1 MLNNQEAINL
11 SAHSTPGFITT
22 MQTIAAVSLAGG
34 QGKTTTCYFLA
45 KMLAQAGKKV
55 LAIDCDPQANLTFFL
70 NHEVSP
76 NEPTLLE
83 LIQGTVSTEDSIY
96 PTGDKNLF
104 LIPSDSGLAKVT
116 EYLSGSGTGA
126 LILQIRLQAIQ
137 ELFDYVIIDVQPTRS
152 QICLTA
158 VGAADWVLIPSE
170 SATKGVNSL
179 LDTQK
184 FLAEQAKVMAFQ
196 GQILGIIPFRDRW
209 VGRTQT
215 KESRD
220 NISAM
225 KEFAE
230 AVPVLPSIRES
241 EKFKQ
246 ATRQGKLLRQLGEEE
261 LEYPF
266 EKIIEL
272 LENCFQKTKPTTLLS
287 QPDSVGSSSAVAV

>member
-1 MLNNQEAINL
+1 
-11 SAHSTPGFITT
+11 

-55 LAIDCDPQANLTFFL
+55 LVIDCDPQANLTFFL
-70 NHEVSP
+70 NHEVAS
-76 NEPTLLE
+76 NQPTLLE
-83 LIQGTVSTEDSIY
+83 LLQGTVSTEDGIY
-96 PTGDKNLF
+96 PTTFENLF
-104 LIPSDSGLAKVT
+104 LIPADSGLAKVT

-126 LILQIRLQAIQ
+126 LILKIRLEAVK

-158 VGAADWVLIPSE
+158 VGAADWVLIPAE

-184 FLAEQAKVMAFQ
+184 FLLEQAKVMAFR

-220 NISAM
+220 NIAAM
-225 KEFAE
+225 KEFADCT
-230 AVPVLPSIRES
+230 PVLPSIRES

-246 ATRQGKLLRQLGEEE
+246 ATRQGQLLSELGVQD

-266 EKIIEL
+266 EKIIDL
-272 LENCFQKTKPTTLLS
+272 LE
-287 QPDSVGSSSAVAV
+287 DSLKQVRSKVAV

>member
-1 MLNNQEAINL
+1 
-11 SAHSTPGFITT
+11 

-45 KMLAQAGKKV
+45 KMLAQSGKKV
-55 LAIDCDPQANLTFFL
+55 LAVDCDPQANLTFFL
-70 NHEVSP
+70 NHEVAP
-76 NEPTLLE
+76 DHPTLLE
-83 LIQGTVSTEDSIY
+83 LIQGTISIEDGIY
-96 PTGDKNLF
+96 PTDDENLF
-104 LIPSDSGLAKVT
+104 LIPADSGLAKVS

-126 LILQIRLQAIQ
+126 LILQIRLQAIK

-158 VGAADWVLIPSE
+158 VGAADWVLIPAE

-179 LDTQK
+179 LDTQR
-184 FLAEQAKVMAFQ
+184 FLAEQAQVMAFR
-196 GQILGIIPFRDRW
+196 GQVLGIVPFRDRW

-215 KESRD
+215 LESRD
-220 NISAM
+220 NIAAM
-225 KEFAE
+225 KELAKC
-230 AVPVLPSIRES
+230 APVLPSIRES

-246 ATRQGKLLRQLGEEE
+246 ATRQGQLLNALGVRD

-272 LENCFQKTKPTTLLS
+272 LEDCK
-287 QPDSVGSSSAVAV
+287 QPNKEKVAV

>member
-1 MLNNQEAINL
+1 MR
-11 SAHSTPGFITT
+11 
-22 MQTIAAVSLAGG
+22 TIAAVSLAGG

-45 KMLAQAGKKV
+45 KMLARAGKKV

-70 NHEVSP
+70 NHEVAS

-83 LIQGTVSTEDSIY
+83 VIKGTISTVDGIY
-96 PTGDKNLF
+96 PTEDENLF
-104 LIPSDSGLAKVT
+104 LIPADSGLAKVS

-126 LILQIRLQAIQ
+126 LILQIRLQAIK

-158 VGAADWVLIPSE
+158 VGAADWVLIPAE

-184 FLAEQAKVMAFQ
+184 FLAEQASVMAFR

-215 KESRD
+215 KESKD
-220 NISAM
+220 NIAAM
-225 KEFAE
+225 REFADR
-230 AVPVLPSIRES
+230 ALVLPTIRES

-246 ATRQGKLLRQLGEEE
+246 ATRQGLLLSQLAAKD

-272 LENCFQKTKPTTLLS
+272 LENCERLNSNASTEKPVNTVT
-287 QPDSVGSSSAVAV
+287 V

>member
-1 MLNNQEAINL
+1 
-11 SAHSTPGFITT
+11 

-34 QGKTTTCYFLA
+34 QGKTTACYFLA
-45 KMLAQAGKKV
+45 KMLAKAGKKV

-70 NHEVSP
+70 NHEVAS

-83 LIQGTVSTEDSIY
+83 VIKATISTVDGIY
-96 PTGDKNLF
+96 PTKDENLF
-104 LIPSDSGLAKVT
+104 LIPADSGLAKVS

-126 LILQIRLQAIQ
+126 LILQIRLQAIK

-158 VGAADWVLIPSE
+158 VGAADWVLIPAE

-184 FLAEQAKVMAFQ
+184 FLAEQASVMAFR

-215 KESRD
+215 LESKD
-220 NISAM
+220 NIAAM
-225 KEFAE
+225 KEFADR
-230 AVPVLPSIRES
+230 APVLPTIRES

-246 ATRQGKLLRQLGEEE
+246 ATRQGLLLSQLGAED

-272 LENCFQKTKPTTLLS
+272 LENYERLNSNALTDRP
-287 QPDSVGSSSAVAV
+287 VNVAAV

>member
-1 MLNNQEAINL
+1 
-11 SAHSTPGFITT
+11 

-45 KMLAQAGKKV
+45 KMLAEAGKKV
-55 LAIDCDPQANLTFFL
+55 LVIDCDPQANLTFFL
-70 NHEVSP
+70 NHEVAT
-76 NEPTLLE
+76 NQPTLLE
-83 LIQGTVSTEDSIY
+83 VIKGTVETEDGIY
-96 PTGDKNLF
+96 PTSESNLF
-104 LIPSDSGLAKVT
+104 LVPADSGLAKVS

-126 LILQIRLQAIQ
+126 LILQIRLQAIK

-158 VGAADWVLIPSE
+158 VGAADWVLIPAE

-184 FLAEQAKVMAFQ
+184 FLAQQSQVMAFR
-196 GQILGIIPFRDRW
+196 GEILGIIPFRDRW

-215 KESRD
+215 LESRE
-220 NISAM
+220 NIAAM
-225 KEFAE
+225 REFAGC
-230 AVPVLPSIRES
+230 VPVLPTIRES

-246 ATRQGKLLRQLGEEE
+246 ATRQGKLLRDLGAAD

-266 EKIIEL
+266 EKMMEL
-272 LENCFQKTKPTTLLS
+272 LEKYQESNSTVEGGKPMMK
-287 QPDSVGSSSAVAV
+287 VAV

>member
-1 MLNNQEAINL
+1 
-11 SAHSTPGFITT
+11 

-45 KMLAQAGKKV
+45 KMLARAGKKV

-70 NHEVSP
+70 NHEVAS
-76 NEPTLLE
+76 NEPTLFE
-83 LIQGTVSTEDSIY
+83 LLKGTISTEDGIY
-96 PTGDKNLF
+96 PTEEENLF
-104 LIPSDSGLAKVT
+104 LIPADSGLTKVT

-126 LILQIRLQAIQ
+126 LILQIRLQTIK
-137 ELFDYVIIDVQPTRS
+137 ELFDYAIIDVQPTRS

-184 FLAEQAKVMAFQ
+184 FLAEQAKVMAFR
-196 GQILGIIPFRDRW
+196 GQVLGIVPFRDRW

-215 KESRD
+215 IESKD
-220 NISAM
+220 NIAAM
-225 KEFAE
+225 KEFAQN
-230 AVPVLPSIRES
+230 VPVLPTIRES

-246 ATRQGKLLRQLGEEE
+246 ATRQGKLLAELGAKD

-266 EKIIEL
+266 EKILEL
-272 LENCFQKTKPTTLLS
+272 LEDCKQLDRIK
-287 QPDSVGSSSAVAV
+287 VAV

>member
-1 MLNNQEAINL
+1 MENIL
-11 SAHSTPGFITT
+11 SSTQ

-70 NHEVSP
+70 NHEVAP
-76 NEPTLLE
+76 DRPTLLE
-83 LIQGTVSTEDSIY
+83 VLKGTVSTEDGIY
-96 PTGDKNLF
+96 PTSDENLF
-104 LIPSDSGLAKVT
+104 LVPADSGLAKVT

-126 LILQIRLQAIQ
+126 LILQIRLQAVK

-158 VGAADWVLIPSE
+158 VGAADWVLIPAE

-184 FLAEQAKVMAFQ
+184 FLAEQAQVMAFR

-215 KESRD
+215 LESRD
-220 NISAM
+220 NIAAM
-225 KEFAE
+225 REFADG
-230 AVPVLPSIRES
+230 APVLPTIRES

-246 ATRQGKLLRQLGEEE
+246 ATRQGQLLSELGAKD

-272 LENCFQKTKPTTLLS
+272 LEDCKQLNQST
-287 QPDSVGSSSAVAV
+287 VVAV

>member
-1 MLNNQEAINL
+1 M
-11 SAHSTPGFITT
+11 
-22 MQTIAAVSLAGG
+22 
-34 QGKTTTCYFLA
+34 
-45 KMLAQAGKKV
+45 
-55 LAIDCDPQANLTFFL
+55 TFFL
-70 NHEVSP
+70 NHEVAS
-76 NEPTLLE
+76 NQPTLLE
-83 LIQGTVSTEDSIY
+83 VLKGTVLTVDGIY
-96 PTGDKNLF
+96 PTSEENLF

-126 LILQIRLQAIQ
+126 LILQIRLQAVQ
-137 ELFDYVIIDVQPTRS
+137 DLFDYVIIDVQPTRS

-158 VGAADWVLIPSE
+158 VGAADWVLIPAE

-184 FLAEQAKVMAFQ
+184 FLAEQAKVMAFR

-215 KESRD
+215 LESRD
-220 NISAM
+220 NIAAM
-225 KEFAE
+225 KEFADRT
-230 AVPVLPSIRES
+230 PVLPSIRES

-246 ATRQGKLLRQLGEEE
+246 ATRQGQLLSELGVKD

-272 LENCFQKTKPTTLLS
+272 LKDCKQQNRTK
-287 QPDSVGSSSAVAV
+287 VAV

>member
-1 MLNNQEAINL
+1 MR
-11 SAHSTPGFITT
+11 
-22 MQTIAAVSLAGG
+22 TIAAVSLAGG

-45 KMLAQAGKKV
+45 KMLAQSGKKV

-70 NHEVSP
+70 NHEVAP
-76 NEPTLLE
+76 DRPTLLE
-83 LIQGTVSTEDSIY
+83 VLKGTVSTEDGIY
-96 PTGDKNLF
+96 PTSEPNLF
-104 LIPSDSGLAKVT
+104 LVPADSGLAKVT

-126 LILQIRLQAIQ
+126 LILQIRLQAIK

-158 VGAADWVLIPSE
+158 VGAADWVLIPAE

-184 FLAEQAKVMAFQ
+184 FLTEQARVMAFR

-220 NISAM
+220 NIAAM
-225 KEFAE
+225 KEFANC
-230 AVPVLPSIRES
+230 APVLPTIRES

-246 ATRQGKLLRQLGEEE
+246 ATRQGQLLSELGAKD

-266 EKIIEL
+266 EKVVEL
-272 LENCFQKTKPTTLLS
+272 LENSKQLNQTK
-287 QPDSVGSSSAVAV
+287 VAV

>member
-1 MLNNQEAINL
+1 
-11 SAHSTPGFITT
+11 
-22 MQTIAAVSLAGG
+22 MQTLAAVSLAGG

-45 KMLAQAGKKV
+45 KMLAKAGQKV

-70 NHEVSP
+70 NHEVAS
-76 NEPTLLE
+76 NQPTLLE
-83 LIQGTVSTEDSIY
+83 VIKGTVSTVDGIY
-96 PTGDKNLF
+96 PTSEDNLF
-104 LIPSDSGLAKVT
+104 LIPADSGLAKVS

-158 VGAADWVLIPSE
+158 VGAADWVLIPAE

-184 FLAEQAKVMAFQ
+184 FLAEQAKVMAFR
-196 GQILGIIPFRDRW
+196 GQILGIVPFRDRW

-215 KESRD
+215 LESRD
-220 NISAM
+220 NIAAM
-225 KEFAE
+225 KEFANR
-230 AVPVLPSIRES
+230 APVLPTIRES

-246 ATRQGKLLRQLGEEE
+246 ATRQGQFLSELGVQD

-272 LENCFQKTKPTTLLS
+272 LEDCKQLDSTAQDSKP
-287 QPDSVGSSSAVAV
+287 GIEVAV

>member
-1 MLNNQEAINL
+1 MR
-11 SAHSTPGFITT
+11 
-22 MQTIAAVSLAGG
+22 TIAAVSLAGG

-45 KMLAQAGKKV
+45 KMLAQSGKKV

-70 NHEVSP
+70 NHEVAP
-76 NEPTLLE
+76 DRPTLLE
-83 LIQGTVSTEDSIY
+83 VLKGTVSTEDGIY
-96 PTGDKNLF
+96 PTSEPNLF
-104 LIPSDSGLAKVT
+104 LVPADSGLAKVT

-126 LILQIRLQAIQ
+126 LILQIRLQAIK

-158 VGAADWVLIPSE
+158 VGAADWVLIPAE

-184 FLAEQAKVMAFQ
+184 FLAEQAQVMAFR

-220 NISAM
+220 NIAAM
-225 KEFAE
+225 KEFADR
-230 AVPVLPSIRES
+230 ALVLPTIRES

-246 ATRQGKLLRQLGEEE
+246 ATRQGQLLSELGAKD

-266 EKIIEL
+266 EKVVEL
-272 LENCFQKTKPTTLLS
+272 LENSKQLNQTK
-287 QPDSVGSSSAVAV
+287 VAI

>member
-1 MLNNQEAINL
+1 MVIKK
-11 SAHSTPGFITT
+11 
-22 MQTIAAVSLAGG
+22 MQTLAAVSLAGG

-45 KMLAQAGKKV
+45 KMLAKAGQKV

-70 NHEVSP
+70 NHEVAS
-76 NEPTLLE
+76 NQPTLLE
-83 LIQGTVSTEDSIY
+83 VIKGTVSTVDGIY
-96 PTGDKNLF
+96 PTSEDNLF
-104 LIPSDSGLAKVT
+104 LIPADSGLAKVS

-158 VGAADWVLIPSE
+158 VGAADWVLIPAE

-184 FLAEQAKVMAFQ
+184 FLAEQAKVMAFR
-196 GQILGIIPFRDRW
+196 GQILGIVPFRDRW

-215 KESRD
+215 LESRD
-220 NISAM
+220 NIAAM
-225 KEFAE
+225 KEFANR
-230 AVPVLPSIRES
+230 APVLPTIRES

-246 ATRQGKLLRQLGEEE
+246 ATRQGQLLSELGVQD

-272 LENCFQKTKPTTLLS
+272 LEDCKQLDSTAQDSKP
-287 QPDSVGSSSAVAV
+287 GIEVAV

>member
-1 MLNNQEAINL
+1 
-11 SAHSTPGFITT
+11 

-45 KMLAQAGKKV
+45 KILAQAGKKV

-70 NHEVSP
+70 NHEVAS
-76 NEPTLLE
+76 NQPTLLE
-83 LIQGTVSTEDSIY
+83 VLKGIVLTVDGIY
-96 PTGDKNLF
+96 PTSEENLF

-126 LILQIRLQAIQ
+126 LILQIRLQAVQ
-137 ELFDYVIIDVQPTRS
+137 DLFDYVIIDVQPTRS

-158 VGAADWVLIPSE
+158 VGAADWVLIPAE

-184 FLAEQAKVMAFQ
+184 FLAEQAKVMAFR

-215 KESRD
+215 LESRD
-220 NISAM
+220 NIAAM
-225 KEFAE
+225 KEFADRT
-230 AVPVLPSIRES
+230 PVLPSIRES

-246 ATRQGKLLRQLGEEE
+246 ATRQGQLLSELGVKD

-272 LENCFQKTKPTTLLS
+272 LKDCKQQNRTK
-287 QPDSVGSSSAVAV
+287 VAV

>member
-1 MLNNQEAINL
+1 MDCLIGVPHQFIRRSFRDASFPMENIL
-11 SAHSTPGFITT
+11 SSTQ

-70 NHEVSP
+70 NHEVAP
-76 NEPTLLE
+76 DRPTLLE
-83 LIQGTVSTEDSIY
+83 ILKGTVSTEDGIY
-96 PTGDKNLF
+96 PTSDENLF
-104 LIPSDSGLAKVT
+104 LVPADSGLAKVT

-126 LILQIRLQAIQ
+126 LILQIRLQAVK

-158 VGAADWVLIPSE
+158 VGAANWVLIPAE

-184 FLAEQAKVMAFQ
+184 FLAEQAQVMAFR

-215 KESRD
+215 LESRD
-220 NISAM
+220 NIAAM
-225 KEFAE
+225 REFADG
-230 AVPVLPSIRES
+230 APVLPTIRES

-246 ATRQGKLLRQLGEEE
+246 ATRQGQLLSELGAKD

-272 LENCFQKTKPTTLLS
+272 LEDCKQLNQST
-287 QPDSVGSSSAVAV
+287 VVAV

>member
-1 MLNNQEAINL
+1 
-11 SAHSTPGFITT
+11 

-45 KMLAQAGKKV
+45 KMLARAGKKV

-70 NHEVSP
+70 NHEVAD
-76 NEPTLLE
+76 NQPTLLE
-83 LIQGTVSTEDSIY
+83 LLQGTVATEDGIY
-96 PTGDKNLF
+96 PTAEENLF
-104 LIPSDSGLAKVT
+104 LIPADSGLAKVS

-126 LILQIRLQAIQ
+126 LILKLRLEAVK

-158 VGAADWVLIPSE
+158 VGAADWVLIPAE

-184 FLAEQAKVMAFQ
+184 FLAEQAQVMAFR
-196 GQILGIIPFRDRW
+196 GKILGIIPFRDRW

-215 KESRD
+215 LESRD
-220 NISAM
+220 NMTAM

-230 AVPVLPSIRES
+230 GVPVLPSIRES

-246 ATRQGKLLRQLGEEE
+246 ATRQGQLLSELGATD
-261 LEYPF
+261 LEYSF

-272 LENCFQKTKPTTLLS
+272 LAEIREQARIK
-287 QPDSVGSSSAVAV
+287 VAV

>member
-1 MLNNQEAINL
+1 
-11 SAHSTPGFITT
+11 
-22 MQTIAAVSLAGG
+22 MQTIAAISLAGG

-70 NHEVSP
+70 NHEVVS
-76 NEPTLLE
+76 NQPTLLE
-83 LIQGTVSTEDSIY
+83 VLQENVSTEDGIY
-96 PTGDKNLF
+96 STAVENLF
-104 LIPSDSGLAKVT
+104 LIPADSALAKVS
-116 EYLSGSGTGA
+116 EYLSGSGAGA
-126 LILQIRLQAIQ
+126 LILRIRLQAIQ

-158 VGAADWVLIPSE
+158 VGAADWVLIPAE

-184 FLAEQAKVMAFQ
+184 FLADQAKVMAFR

-220 NISAM
+220 NIAAM
-225 KEFAE
+225 KEFADQ
-230 AVPVLPSIRES
+230 ASILPSIRES

-246 ATRQGKLLRQLGEEE
+246 ATRKGQLLSELGVKD

-272 LENCFQKTKPTTLLS
+272 LNES
-287 QPDSVGSSSAVAV
+287 QHHNQVKIAV

>member
-1 MLNNQEAINL
+1 
-11 SAHSTPGFITT
+11 
-22 MQTIAAVSLAGG
+22 
-34 QGKTTTCYFLA
+34 
-45 KMLAQAGKKV
+45 V

-70 NHEVSP
+70 NHEVAD
-76 NEPTLLE
+76 NQPTLLE
-83 LIQGTVSTEDSIY
+83 LLRGTVATEDGIY
-96 PTGDKNLF
+96 PTAEENLF
-104 LIPSDSGLAKVT
+104 LIPADSGLAKVS

-126 LILQIRLQAIQ
+126 LILKLRLEAVK

-158 VGAADWVLIPSE
+158 VGAADWVLIPAE

-184 FLAEQAKVMAFQ
+184 FLAEQANVMAFR
-196 GQILGIIPFRDRW
+196 GKILGIIPFRDWAKPSGKADRW

-215 KESRD
+215 LESRD
-220 NISAM
+220 NIRAM

-230 AVPVLPSIRES
+230 GVPVLPSIRES

-246 ATRQGKLLRQLGEEE
+246 ATRKGQLLSELSAAD

-272 LENCFQKTKPTTLLS
+272 LAATRE
-287 QPDSVGSSSAVAV
+287 

>member
-1 MLNNQEAINL
+1 M
-11 SAHSTPGFITT
+11 
-22 MQTIAAVSLAGG
+22 
-34 QGKTTTCYFLA
+34 
-45 KMLAQAGKKV
+45 
-55 LAIDCDPQANLTFFL
+55 
-70 NHEVSP
+70 
-76 NEPTLLE
+76 
-83 LIQGTVSTEDSIY
+83 
-96 PTGDKNLF
+96 F
-104 LIPSDSGLAKVT
+104 LIPADSGLAKVS

-126 LILQIRLQAIQ
+126 LILQIRLQAIK

-158 VGAADWVLIPSE
+158 VGAADWVLIPAE

-184 FLAEQAKVMAFQ
+184 FLAEQASVMAFR

-215 KESRD
+215 KESKD
-220 NISAM
+220 NIAAM
-225 KEFAE
+225 RKFADR
-230 AVPVLPSIRES
+230 ALVLPTIRES

-246 ATRQGKLLRQLGEEE
+246 ATRQGLLLSQLAAKD

-272 LENCFQKTKPTTLLS
+272 LKNCERLNSNASTEKPINTVT
-287 QPDSVGSSSAVAV
+287 V

>member
-1 MLNNQEAINL
+1 ME
-11 SAHSTPGFITT
+11 
-22 MQTIAAVSLAGG
+22 TIAIASLAGG

-45 KMLAQAGKKV
+45 KMLAESGKKV

-70 NHEVSP
+70 NHEVAD

-83 LIQGTVSTEDSIY
+83 VIKGTVSVEDGIY
-96 PTGDKNLF
+96 TTNSENLF
-104 LIPSDSGLAKVT
+104 LIPADSGLAKVG

-126 LILQIRLQAIQ
+126 LILKLRLQKLE
-137 ELFDYVIIDVQPTRS
+137 ELFDYVIVDVQPTRS

-158 VGAADWVLIPSE
+158 VGAADWVLIPAE

-184 FLAEQAKVMAFQ
+184 FLDEQSQVMGFR
-196 GQILGIIPFRDRW
+196 GEVLGVVPFRDRW

-215 KESRD
+215 LESRD
-220 NISAM
+220 NIAAM
-225 KEFAE
+225 KEFAQD
-230 AVPVLPSIRES
+230 APVLPSIRES

-246 ATRQGKLLRQLGEEE
+246 ATRQGKLLRDLNVSE

-266 EKIIEL
+266 EKIIEI
-272 LENCFQKTKPTTLLS
+272 LETARLQL
-287 QPDSVGSSSAVAV
+287 AV